1 MFAALQ
7 ANMPKFETRKAL
19 IIINMQ
25 NDTFEGNLGLVHCE
39 PQEFRDTIQKA
50 VPYFRRMGDI
60 IWVRTEF
67 SGSDPRPASVP
78 PPPPP
83 APEAA
88 NEVSLAETAKLSINE
103 LADAEMEASYID
115 GQTLNGYF
123 PSSRLK
129 AQMRKA
135 SEKARAEFREE
146 EAEAYQSDDDND
158 AYLKKPRKGKSATV
172 YAPGTRGAEFTPD
185 TLANIDEAN
194 DIILVKNHYS
204 AFDATPLLVSLRM
217 KLVTHIYLAGSLS
230 NISIYSTA
238 ADAVRHGFEVTVIED
253 CIGYRSRDR
262 HYDAMK
268 KMADLLG
275 VSGIDSEELI
285 EESGGRLPP
294 DADPNMFSGPGSEGI
309 RSRADLAD
317 PVSRNI
323 REHLKKSTIGAQASA
338 GQPKAAP
345 DSNRKPSLET
355 SSPSPTKST
364 MEGIERTTPTPMS
377 TLGPGVHL
385 GEGDSQIIHNAL
397 SKTLEENAFRLVK
410 DEVDWQVM
418 RHRSGEVPRRV
429 AVQGEYGNQGAVPLY
444 RHPADETPPFQQFSP
459 TVRKICD
466 ELQVLLKQP
475 FNHCLIQLYRN
486 GLDNISEHSDKVCV
500 QVRPAA
506 LKSVN

>member
-1 MFAALQ
+1 MFAAIQ
-7 ANMPKFETRKAL
+7 ANMPKFETKKAL
-19 IIINMQ
+19 IITNMQ
-25 NDTFEGNLGLVHCE
+25 NDTFEGNPGLALIE
-39 PQEFRDTIQKA
+39 PQQFRDAIQKV
-50 VPYFRRMGDI
+50 VPCFRRIGDV

-67 SGSDPRPASVP
+67 GASDTQSVP
-78 PPPPP
+78 APPPP

-88 NEVSLAETAKLSINE
+88 DEASLAETAKLSINDP
-103 LADAEMEASYID
+103 ADAELDSRYID

-146 EAEAYQSDDDND
+146 EAEAYQSDEDTD

-194 DIILVKNHYS
+194 DIILVKTHYS

-253 CIGYRSRDR
+253 CIGFRSRER

-275 VSGIDSEELI
+275 VNGIDSEELI

-294 DADPNMFSGPGSEGI
+294 DADPNMFSGPGSEGT

-323 REHLKKSTIGAQASA
+323 REHLKKSTLGAHPPTDRP
-338 GQPKAAP
+338 GPTPGPNP
-345 DSNRKPSLET
+345 DRKPSLDT
-355 SSPSPTKST
+355 SSPSPTKSA

-377 TLGPGVHL
+377 ILGPGAHL
-385 GEGDSQIIHNAL
+385 GEGDSQIIHDAL
-397 SKTLEENAFRLVK
+397 SNTLAENAFRVVK

-429 AVQGEYGNQGAVPLY
+429 AVQGEYGNQGGAVPLY
-444 RHPADETPPFQQFSP
+444 RHPADETPPFQEFSP

-486 GLDNISEHSDKVCV
+486 GLDNISEHSDKV
-500 QVRPAA
+500 RAETT
-506 LKSVN
+506 